1 MKICF
6 MNNTKIIAKA
16 KYLLWKMGIR
26 KTIPGTIINNIPIRE
41 NNDPLVNISC
51 DKSFFFSPILEK
63 QKKTLVRHTVYQR
76 LKEAQKLLPPG
87 IHFKIFSA
95 YRSLEQQQKRWDYL
109 YKKNKKDFPNL
120 SEEETINKTQSQI
133 ANPQAGFGGHQTGG
147 AVDISL
153 CNDQGQDLDMG
164 TAYGEHNHTTFTQN
178 KNLNKEQQQ
187 NRKILF
193 DAMTAAG
200 FTNYPA
206 EWWHYSYG
214 DRMWAAYSRNKI
226 SLYNLVD
233 ENQINEIDRYTNF
246 N

>member
-1 MKICF
+1 
-6 MNNTKIIAKA
+6 
-16 KYLLWKMGIR
+16 
-26 KTIPGTIINNIPIRE
+26 
-41 NNDPLVNISC
+41 
-51 DKSFFFSPILEK
+51 
-63 QKKTLVRHTVYQR
+63 
-76 LKEAQKLLPPG
+76 
-87 IHFKIFSA
+87 
-95 YRSLEQQQKRWDYL
+95 
-109 YKKNKKDFPNL
+109 
-120 SEEETINKTQSQI
+120 
-133 ANPQAGFGGHQTGG
+133 
-147 AVDISL
+147 
-153 CNDQGQDLDMG
+153 MG
-164 TAYGEHNHTTFTQN
+164 TAYGEHNPNTFTQN

-214 DRMWAAYSRNKI
+214 DRMWAAYNRNKI